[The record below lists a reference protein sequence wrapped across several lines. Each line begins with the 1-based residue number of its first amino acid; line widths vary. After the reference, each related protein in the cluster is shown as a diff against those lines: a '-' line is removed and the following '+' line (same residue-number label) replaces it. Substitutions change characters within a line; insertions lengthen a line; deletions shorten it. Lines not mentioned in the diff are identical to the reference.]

1 MNKQIIFLLLATLF
15 ILCACEKT
23 SVTEGR
29 IAYKEYFKETLKDPE
44 SLVIH
49 SEEVIKKSDANA
61 TFVLNIGAKN
71 SFGGM
76 VRSTYT
82 IETLGRRVLD
92 VKEYD
97 IRTIPKETMTFKYKE
112 KNINTDIPIT
122 NKNFAGKKF
131 KLTDDALAVVDD
143 VNYISSLR
151 FLINFVKEHK
161 DDIDNFNMYM
171 KAAKGIII
179 YAGEEITITEC
190 FIYAN
195 EDTKQNESL
204 FRIKYKGE
212 PYVIEQ
218 SAIF

>member
-1 MNKQIIFLLLATLF
+1 M
-15 ILCACEKT
+15 
-23 SVTEGR
+23 SEGR

-49 SEEVIKKSDANA
+49 SEEVIKESDANA

-112 KNINTDIPIT
+112 KNINTDTPIT

-131 KLTDDALAVVDD
+131 KLTDDILAASDEQFLTYVIDLNKD
-143 VNYISSLR
+143 NDAKYFNIYI
-151 FLINFVKEHK
+151 N
-161 DDIDNFNMYM
+161 
-171 KAAKGIII
+171 KGRAIII
-179 YAGEEITITEC
+179 NAGEEFTINDC
-190 FIYAN
+190 FIYYNNAKEKN
-195 EDTKQNESL
+195 ENL
-204 FRIKYKGE
+204 FHITYKGKC
-212 PYVIEQ
+212 YVIEQ

>member
-1 MNKQIIFLLLATLF
+1 MNKLIIFFLLATLC
-15 ILCACEKT
+15 ILSACEKT

-82 IETLGRRVLD
+82 IETLGKRVLN

-122 NKNFAGKKF
+122 NENYAGKKF
-131 KLTDDALAVVDD
+131 KLADDALAILYDPD
-143 VNYISSLR
+143 FFTGISFMIS
-151 FLINFVKEHK
+151 ICKENNVE
-161 DDIDNFNMYM
+161 NFNLYM
-171 KAAKGIII
+171 KSEQGIII
-179 YAGEEITITEC
+179 KAGEEITIEEC
-190 FIYAN
+190 IIYAN
-195 EDTKQNESL
+195 KDTQKDENL